1 MFNGPHA
8 ALCQEYSTLWRQD
21 IVNQLVIGRF
31 EGIYERNTIQLKS
44 ILQVFGNEMSHADAA
59 RRGPYHRIPE
69 CQPMYLY
76 SFKRRRKVIL
86 LCDSHRKHRS
96 PRIDRRSDLLGR
108 YPRFAYR
115 HIAELRESL
124 QQQHTRPATYS
135 SRHDVPCSTR
145 LDGRG
150 RSGGINQD
158 VGIEADNHLSCISSR
173 LNRAKRR
180 PHGRPLLITSMA

>member
-1 MFNGPHA
+1 MPADVSLQLQAPTKGHSPLRLA
-8 ALCQEYSTLWRQD
+8 QETPLA
-21 IVNQLVIGRF
+21 
-31 EGIYERNTIQLKS
+31 T
-44 ILQVFGNEMSHADAA
+44 
-59 RRGPYHRIPE
+59 
-69 CQPMYLY
+69 
-76 SFKRRRKVIL
+76 
-86 LCDSHRKHRS
+86 HRS
-96 PRIDRRSDLLGR
+96 SFGLGR